1 MHWLVYGAGA
11 VGGVLGARMHDAGL
25 DVTLV
30 ARGAHLAAIRSH
42 GLRLATPDGER
53 TVDVPPWAARPRPTS
68 PVPPPCCSWSRAT
81 RRRRL

>member
-30 ARGAHLAAIRSH
+30 ARGVHLAAIRSR
-42 GLRLATPDGER
+42 G
-53 TVDVPPWAARPRPTS
+53 
-68 PVPPPCCSWSRAT
+68 
-81 RRRRL
+81 